1 MHLSAAARPTFYAA
15 HRVPHLRHA
24 HEIHAVRM
32 RLVQL
37 WSGLEKPSPRE
48 THLDFFRFWDRN
60 GACTAAEGHRNDRY
74 ITVTSPSACRRRG
87 KVAENKP
94 FASKS
99 MMFAG
104 SLRIWVPGAGI
115 DTEIVG

>member
-1 MHLSAAARPTFYAA
+1 M
-15 HRVPHLRHA
+15 
-24 HEIHAVRM
+24 
-32 RLVQL
+32 
-37 WSGLEKPSPRE
+37 
-48 THLDFFRFWDRN
+48 DFFRFWDRN

-74 ITVTSPSACRRRG
+74 ITLHYLQPG
-87 KVAENKP
+87 KIAENKP
-94 FASKS
+94 FASKA

>member
-1 MHLSAAARPTFYAA
+1 M
-15 HRVPHLRHA
+15 
-24 HEIHAVRM
+24 E
-32 RLVQL
+32 
-37 WSGLEKPSPRE
+37 
-48 THLDFFRFWDRN
+48 FFRFWDRN
-60 GACTAAEGHRNDRY
+60 GACAAAEGHRNDRY
-74 ITVTSPSACRRRG
+74 ITVTLPSARRRRG
-87 KVAENKP
+87 KIAENKP

>member
-1 MHLSAAARPTFYAA
+1 MTITNFG
-15 HRVPHLRHA
+15 
-24 HEIHAVRM
+24 
-32 RLVQL
+32 VQL
-37 WSGLEKPSPRE
+37 IAGLEKPSRIE
-48 THLDFFRFWDRN
+48 TNVGFSRFWDRN